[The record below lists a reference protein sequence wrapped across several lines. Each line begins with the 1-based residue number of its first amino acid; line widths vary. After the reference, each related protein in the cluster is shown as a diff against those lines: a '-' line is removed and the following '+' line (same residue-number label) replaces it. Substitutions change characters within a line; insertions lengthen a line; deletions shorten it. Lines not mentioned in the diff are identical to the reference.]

1 MEIKEILYDE
11 IDKIGK
17 NAIRTQ
23 LSTDIS
29 NSKSLI
35 DLLSNNC
42 SSFLNKDNLYE
53 DEFVSFSEAL
63 LHFVLTVSLIPAE
76 RKISIDN
83 IDIDILIPNS
93 KHLKMD
99 NDKAILIHF
108 LKDKN
113 ENINESI
120 KKLSLLQKNL
130 NNIWIVS
137 SFLSNLKN
145 LNFNIPTF
153 VVSPHLSDNTFNN
166 CSGNKL
172 VYPFSEILIK
182 IDEFLKKINYSGL
195 KIF

>member
-1 MEIKEILYDE
+1 MEIKDLLYDE

-17 NAIRTQ
+17 NVIRTQ
-23 LSTDIS
+23 LSSDIS

-35 DLLSNNC
+35 DLLLNNC
-42 SSFLNKDNLYE
+42 SNPLNKSNIDE

-63 LHFVLTVSLIPAE
+63 LHFLLTVSLIPAE

-93 KHLKMD
+93 KNLKMD
-99 NDKAILIHF
+99 NQKAILIHF

-120 KKLSLLQKNL
+120 KKLSLLQKNI

-137 SFLSNLKN
+137 SSVSFLKN
-145 LNFNIPTF
+145 LNFEIPTF
-153 VVSPHLSDNTFNN
+153 VVSSILSDTLTND
-166 CSGNKL
+166 SGNNL

-182 IDEFLKKINYSGL
+182 IDEFLKKINYTGL